1 MKLITL
7 DQLKKIYNDL
17 LNRINTKI
25 SKGSAAEV
33 SSLKVSDKVTM
44 SYDERFDALSFVGP
58 DGKGS
63 VNLVFPQQGNII
75 SFSENPE
82 AYSVGM
88 VELRAFDKQSLPIS
102 YAFPTSP
109 EDVVT
114 RADGPYGGGSILTSK
129 YRFYS
134 SHLETYDSG
143 YSNPSGLAWSGQY
156 CIFENYPS
164 ITVTLRGFSH
174 KINEYWLEFIFPSNV
189 EPAVAFTNR
198 VSADSVVWPQ
208 GEPTW
213 STLGGKRIQIHIL
226 NWIATYYIIDA

>member
-17 LNRINTKI
+17 INRINTKI

-33 SSLKVSDKVTM
+33 SSLKVDDKVTLF
-44 SYDERFDALSFVGP
+44 YDKRFDSISFAGP
-58 DGKGS
+58 EGKGS
-63 VNLVFPQQGNII
+63 VNLVFPSQDRIN
-75 SFSENPE
+75 SFSEDLE
-82 AYSVGM
+82 VHSVSV
-88 VELRAFDKQSLPIS
+88 VELRAFDRQNLPIS
-102 YAFPTSP
+102 YAFPTST
-109 EDVVT
+109 EDVIT
-114 RADGPYGGGSILTSK
+114 KADGPYGGGSILTSK

-134 SHLETYDSG
+134 SRVSTYDPY

-198 VSADSVVWPQ
+198 VSSDSLAWPQ